1 MGEVN
6 SQGDGAASL
15 IREPK
20 APPTTVSRGSS
31 GPGKLMNSLS
41 KLAVCLVDDD
51 PDLRNLFKLLMKSSN
66 IPVVTYP
73 SAEEFL
79 ATFEQ
84 KNLGCLVLDV
94 RMPGIGGLELLE
106 TLRQRNIFIPVI
118 LLTGFADVPLA
129 VRALHSGALEVLE
142 KPFREEELLSHIRK
156 AITCYERLKRF
167 EAERQAVA
175 PRFASLTPREL
186 EVLDLMV
193 AGKKNR
199 QIAEQLG
206 ISTKTLDIHRA
217 NILRKMQ
224 TKTVADLV
232 RWRLMEKTDPFAVNP
247 HE

>member
-1 MGEVN
+1 VN
-6 SQGDGAASL
+6 SQGDRATSF

-20 APPTTVSRGSS
+20 EPPITARRGSS
-31 GPGKLMNSLS
+31 GPGILMNSLS

-156 AITCYERLKRF
+156 AITRYERLKRF

>member
-1 MGEVN
+1 ME
-6 SQGDGAASL
+6 
-15 IREPK
+15 
-20 APPTTVSRGSS
+20 PPTTASRGSS
-31 GPGKLMNSLS
+31 GPGKLMNALS

-51 PDLRNLFKLLMKSSN
+51 PDLRNLFKLMMNPSN
-66 IPVVTYP
+66 IPVVTYS

-79 ATFEQ
+79 DTFEQ
-84 KNLGCLVLDV
+84 KNLGCIVLDV

-106 TLRQRNIFIPVI
+106 TLRQRNIFIPII
-118 LLTGFADVPLA
+118 LLTGFADVPMA

-142 KPFREEELLSHIRK
+142 KPFREEELLSHIRR
-156 AITCYERLKRF
+156 AIARYERLKRF

-247 HE
+247 KE

>member
-1 MGEVN
+1 MG
-6 SQGDGAASL
+6 DWAASF
-15 IREPK
+15 IREPME
-20 APPTTVSRGSS
+20 PPTTVSRGSS

-247 HE
+247 RE